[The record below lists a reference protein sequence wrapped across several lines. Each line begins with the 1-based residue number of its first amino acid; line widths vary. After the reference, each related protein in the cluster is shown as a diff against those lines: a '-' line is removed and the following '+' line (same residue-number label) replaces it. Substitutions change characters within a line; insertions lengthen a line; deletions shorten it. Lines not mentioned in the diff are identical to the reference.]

1 MTYIVLRHIVGSNGL
16 ALIAELIEEEE
27 PPEAVLADEDGEAEE
42 GEGGDGGEGELHH
55 GVVGAGVAGVA
66 VGAGEEEVRR
76 GGDGDGEE
84 EEQGPRERGGEGVGL
99 VHAHPPDVGAERVE
113 LVVQVGDAA
122 VVLATAI

>member
-1 MTYIVLRHIVGSNGL
+1 MTYIELRHVVGSNGL

-27 PPEAVLADEDGEAEE
+27 PSESVLADEAGEAEE

-76 GGDGDGEE
+76 GGDG
-84 EEQGPRERGGEGVGL
+84 EG
-99 VHAHPPDVGAERVE
+99 
-113 LVVQVGDAA
+113 
-122 VVLATAI
+122 